1 MIQEICK
8 SMLALLVLLSAIGVQ
23 AQSGREKDAAKKL
36 NDYAFVNAREAYLGL
51 VDKGET
57 SVEVFQNLGDS
68 FYQTAEYKEAAK
80 WYAKLFSDDV
90 QTDQAIDPD
99 YYYKY
104 AQTLKSL
111 EMYEESDAQMEKFN
125 RLKGGDARAAIF
137 AQDRNYLQE
146 IIERSGR
153 YSIETVRFNSKLQDF
168 GPSFYGDGLVFS
180 SNRKSTTGDYKH
192 DWNEQPYLDLFV
204 VKDLTSESP
213 AVDLFDKQVNTPFHE
228 STSVFT
234 KSGDVMFFT
243 RNNYTKKKLRK
254 DGSGTTKL
262 KLYRTVLK
270 GDKWSTPEELPF
282 NSDDFSTAHP
292 TLSPDEKTL
301 YFASDRPGTMG
312 LSDLWKVNLTEDGGF
327 TSPVNLGDKIN
338 TEGRE
343 TFPFVT
349 ESNQLFFAS
358 DGQAGLGGLDIY
370 TTQLEGTGV
379 TQDPFNIGKPVNS
392 SADDFGFIYNE
403 QSNVGYFAS
412 NRATGLGNDD
422 IYKVSYTY
430 VEPPCQQSITG
441 IVRDR
446 DTQQIIP
453 GATVVLHN
461 MQNEEL
467 DTQIS
472 DAQGRVSFTGP
483 FPCETPYTIRASKE
497 TYNPGEDSLRTGV
510 ESGGVANLDL
520 SLEPK
525 LRLNVG
531 DDLAK
536 ILNLNPIYFDFDKAY
551 IRPDAAA
558 ELQKVIAV
566 MNEYPTLKID
576 VRSHTDSRGRDAYNL
591 DLSQRRNTSTKEY
604 IINKGG
610 ISSSR
615 ISGRGYGETS
625 PVNQCTNGVKCSE
638 EEHQLNRRSEF
649 IIVSR

>member
-1 MIQEICK
+1 MTQRFYK
-8 SMLALLVLLSAIGVQ
+8 SLLAILVLVSTLGVQ
-23 AQSGREKDAAKKL
+23 AQSGREKNAAKKL

-51 VDKGET
+51 VDNGEA
-57 SVEVFQNLGDS
+57 SAEVFQNLGDS
-68 FYQTAEYKEAAK
+68 YYQTAEYTEAAK

-90 QTDQAIDPD
+90 TTDTDIDPD

-125 RLKGGDARAAIF
+125 RLKGGDARAALF
-137 AQDRNYLQE
+137 TQDRNYLQE
-146 IIERSGR
+146 INERSGR
-153 YSIETVRFNSKLQDF
+153 YTLESVRFNSELQDF
-168 GPSFYGDGLVFS
+168 GPSFYGDSLVFS

-192 DWNEQPYLDLFV
+192 DWNEQPYLDLFM
-204 VKDLTSESP
+204 VKDLTSETP
-213 AVDLFDKQVNTPFHE
+213 AVDKFNKEVNTPYHE

-234 KSGDVMFFT
+234 KNGDVMYFT

-262 KLYRTVLK
+262 KLYRTVLT

-282 NSDDFSTAHP
+282 NSDEFSTAHP
-292 TLSPDEKTL
+292 TLSPDEQTL

-327 TSPVNLGDKIN
+327 TTPVNLGDKIN

-370 TTQLEGTGV
+370 TTQLEGNGV
-379 TQDPFNIGKPVNS
+379 AQDPFNIGKPVNS
-392 SADDFGFIYNE
+392 SADDFGFIYNN
-403 QSNVGYFAS
+403 QANVGYFAS

-430 VEPPCQQSITG
+430 VEPPCEQSITG

-453 GATVVLHN
+453 GATVELRNVE
-461 MQNEEL
+461 NEL
-467 DTQIS
+467 LGTQTS
-472 DAQGRVSFTGP
+472 DAQGRVSFAGP
-483 FPCETPYTIRASKE
+483 FPCETPYVIKASKQ
-497 TYNPGEDSLRTGV
+497 TYNPGEDTLRTGT
-510 ESGGVANLDL
+510 ETGGVANLDL

-525 LRLNVG
+525 LQLNVG

-551 IRPDAAA
+551 IRPDAAY

-615 ISGRGYGETS
+615 ITGRGYGETS

>member
-1 MIQEICK
+1 MTQKFFK
-8 SMLALLVLLSAIGVQ
+8 SLLAVLVLISAIGVQ

-36 NDYAFVNAREAYLGL
+36 KDYAFVNAREAYLGL
-51 VDKGET
+51 VDKGEA
-57 SVEVFQNLGDS
+57 SAEVFQNLGDS
-68 FYQTAEYKEAAK
+68 FYQTAEYTEAAK
-80 WYAKLFSDDV
+80 WYAKLFSNEV
-90 QTDQAIDPD
+90 QTDQSIDPD

-111 EMYEESDAQMEKFN
+111 EMYEESDAQMEKYK
-125 RLKGGDARAAIF
+125 RIKGSDVRATIF
-137 AQDRNYLQE
+137 EQGRNYLEE
-146 IIERSGR
+146 INERSGR
-153 YSIETVRFNSKLQDF
+153 YSLESVRFNSKLQDF
-168 GPSFYGDGLVFS
+168 GPSFYGEGLVFS
-180 SNRKSTTGDYKH
+180 SNRKSTTGDFKH

-204 VKDLTSESP
+204 VEDLTAASP
-213 AVDLFDKQVNTPFHE
+213 EVDRFNKKVNTPYHE

-234 KSGDVMFFT
+234 KDGNVMYFT
-243 RNNYTKKKLRK
+243 RNNFTKKKLRK
-254 DGSGTTKL
+254 DGTGTTKL
-262 KLYRTVLK
+262 KLYRSILTE
-270 GDKWSTPEELPF
+270 DKWSTPEELPF
-282 NSDDFSTAHP
+282 NSDDYSTAHP

-301 YFASDRPGTMG
+301 YFASDRPGTIG
-312 LSDLWKVNLTEDGGF
+312 LSDIWKVTINEDGGF

-343 TFPFVT
+343 TFPYVT
-349 ESNQLFFAS
+349 DSNKLFFAT
-358 DGQAGLGGLDIY
+358 DGHAGLGGLDIY
-370 TTQLEGTGV
+370 TTQLEESGV
-379 TQDPFNIGKPVNS
+379 TEEPFNIGKPVNS
-392 SADDFGFIYNE
+392 SADDFGLIYNE
-403 QSNVGYFAS
+403 SSNVGYFAS

-430 VEPPCQQSITG
+430 VEPPCEQSITG
-441 IVRDR
+441 IVRDKE
-446 DTQQIIP
+446 TQQIIP
-453 GATVVLHN
+453 GATVVLSN
-461 MQNEEL
+461 MQNEDL
-467 DTQIS
+467 GTQIS

-483 FPCETPYTIRASKE
+483 FPCETPYRINASKE
-497 TYNPGEDSLRTGV
+497 NYNPGEDTLRTGI
-510 ESGGVANLDL
+510 ETGGVANLDL

-525 LRLNVG
+525 LVLRVG

-591 DLSQRRNTSTKEY
+591 NLSQRRNTSTKEY

-610 ISSSR
+610 ISSAR

-649 IIVSR
+649 IIVAR